1 MTTQV
6 EMLIR
11 HFESLNSIIPMEAH
25 TIYNI
30 RSLPRRILDL
40 KERGYQFRAEWNK
53 DLTGQ
58 RYKRYYLTHTPQEET
73 TGQDPATLTLLQ
85 S

>member
-1 MTTQV
+1 MTTQI

-11 HFESLNSIIPMEAH
+11 HFESLDSISPMEAH
-25 TIYNI
+25 TIYKI

-40 KERGYQFRAEWNK
+40 KERGYQFRSEWNT

-58 RYKRYYLTHTPQEET
+58 RYKRYHLTHAPQEET
-73 TGQDPATLTLLQ
+73 Q
-85 S
+85 

>member
-1 MTTQV
+1 MTTQI

-11 HFESLNSIIPMEAH
+11 HFDSLDSISPMEAH
-25 TIYNI
+25 TIYKI

-58 RYKRYYLTHTPQEET
+58 RYKRYHLTQTPQGET
-73 TGQDPATLTLLQ
+73 Q
-85 S
+85 